1 MTIERRTLIT
11 AAGGLALFAGLTGSR
26 TWAQALAIKSLGAYP
41 FTLGVASGDPAPDGF
56 VIWTRLAT
64 RPLEHGGGM
73 PMRAVPVGWEVAEDE
88 GFTRIVASGGELA
101 RPELGHSVHVEVG
114 GLKPAAR
121 YWYRFSAAGEMS
133 GVGTVRSAPAAG
145 ARTDRLRLGVA
156 GCQHYEAGLFTAYR
170 HLSQEPDLDAIF
182 HYGDYIYEG
191 AAGKTCPVTGVG
203 PDRRKTCFREH
214 VGDEIYTLDDYRR
227 RYAQYKTDPDLRAAH
242 ASAAFLSSFD
252 DHEVD
257 NNWAG
262 DDDQDAT
269 PRELFRLRRFA
280 AMQAWY
286 ENMPVRRAQFPTAGL
301 LRMHRRIDYG
311 DLIRVHVLDTRQYR
325 SGQICGA
332 EAGDRCLPIA
342 DPSRPSIIGPAQQ
355 AWLEEGLGNRM
366 RWNLLAQQVMV
377 MPLLYPASR
386 AAGRTNLDSWS
397 GYPASRERLV
407 RAIQDRKL
415 TNVVIATGDVHQ
427 HHAGVVPVRDDAW
440 DGPAVATEFVSSSIS
455 SGGDGVVL
463 ADSWKDV
470 PAENSHC
477 RLFDARRGYQVFDI
491 GRDNWR
497 TDVRVVDR
505 VTTPGGA
512 LSTAARFVVERGRPA
527 LEVA

>member
-1 MTIERRTLIT
+1 MTIQRRTLIT
-11 AAGGLALFAGLTGSR
+11 TAGSLALFAGLTGTR
-26 TWAQALAIKSLGAYP
+26 TWAQALTARSLGAYP

-56 VIWTRLAT
+56 VIWTRLAIK
-64 RPLEHGGGM
+64 PLEHGGGM
-73 PMRAVPVGWEVAEDE
+73 PMRAVPVGWEVANDE
-88 GFTRIVASGGELA
+88 RFTRIVASGSELA

-121 YWYRFSAAGEMS
+121 YWYRFSAVGEMS

-170 HLSQEPDLDAIF
+170 HLSQEPELDAIF

-191 AAGKTCPVTGVG
+191 FAGKTCPTTGAG
-203 PDRRKTCFREH
+203 SDKRKTCFREH

-227 RYAQYKTDPDLRAAH
+227 RYAQYKTDPDLQAAH
-242 ASAAFLSSFD
+242 AAAAFLSSFD

-262 DDDQDAT
+262 DEDQDGT
-269 PRELFRLRRFA
+269 PKALFRLRRFA

-286 ENMPVRRAQFPTAGL
+286 ENMPVRRAQFPAADG

-311 DLIRVHVLDTRQYR
+311 DLVRVHVLDTRQYR
-325 SGQICGA
+325 SGQICDA
-332 EAGDRCLPIA
+332 EPIEGCRPITDR
-342 DPSRPSIIGPAQQ
+342 SRPSIIGAGQQ
-355 AWLEEGLGNRM
+355 AWLEEGLGNGM

-377 MPLLYPASR
+377 MPFLYPQSR
-386 AAGRTNLDSWS
+386 AAGRTNTDSWS

-407 RAIQDRKL
+407 SAIQARKL
-415 TNVVIATGDVHQ
+415 GNVVVATGDVHQ
-427 HHAGVVPVRDDAW
+427 HHAGVVPAQENAW

-455 SGGDGVVL
+455 SGGDGVAL

-470 PAENSHC
+470 PATNPHC
-477 RLFDARRGYQVFDI
+477 QLFDARRGYQVFDI
-491 GRDNWR
+491 GRDLWR

-512 LSTAARFVVERGRPA
+512 LSTVARFAVEQKRPG
-527 LEVA
+527 LHVA

>member
-11 AAGGLALFAGLTGSR
+11 AAGGLALFTGLTGSR
-26 TWAQALAIKSLGAYP
+26 AWAQTLGTKSLGAYP

-64 RPLEHGGGM
+64 KPLEHGGGM
-73 PMRAVPVGWEVAEDE
+73 PMRAVPVGWEVAEDD
-88 GFTRIVASGGELA
+88 GFTRIVASGSELA

-145 ARTDRLRLGVA
+145 ARVDRLRIGVA
-156 GCQHYEAGLFTAYR
+156 GCQHYETGLFTAYR
-170 HLSQEPDLDAIF
+170 HLSQEPDLDAVF

-191 AAGKTCPVTGVG
+191 AAGKGCPTTGKG
-203 PDRRKTCFREH
+203 ADRHKACFREH
-214 VGDEIYTLDDYRR
+214 AGDELYTLDDYRR
-227 RYAQYKTDPDLRAAH
+227 RYAQYKTDPDLQAAH
-242 ASAAFLSSFD
+242 AAAAFLSSYD

-286 ENMPVRRAQFPTAGL
+286 ENMPVRRAQLPAAGL
-301 LRMHRRIDYG
+301 LRMYRRIDYG
-311 DLIRVHVLDTRQYR
+311 DLLRVHVMDTRQYR
-325 SGQICGA
+325 SGQICDTKA
-332 EAGDRCLPIA
+332 IDRCLPVN
-342 DPSRPSIIGPAQQ
+342 DPSHPTIVGAAQE
-355 AWLEEGLGNRM
+355 AWLGEGLVNGM

-377 MPLLYPASR
+377 MPFLYPETR
-386 AAGRTNLDSWS
+386 GAGRHNMDSWS
-397 GYPASRERLV
+397 GYPTSRERLV
-407 RAIQDRKL
+407 AAIQERKL
-415 TNVVIATGDVHQ
+415 GNVVIATGDVHQ
-427 HHAGVVPVRDDAW
+427 HHAGVLPAREDAL

-455 SGGDGVVL
+455 SGGDGVAL
-463 ADSWKDV
+463 ADSWKGV
-470 PAENSHC
+470 PASNPHC

-491 GRDNWR
+491 GQDLWR
-497 TDVRVVDR
+497 TDVKIVDR

-512 LSTAARFVVERGRPA
+512 LSTVARFAVDQRRPGLQTA
-527 LEVA
+527 